1 MSIEFKKVTKH
12 FGGTDVVDDLS
23 LEIQDGEFVVLLGPS
38 GCGKTTTLRMLAGLE
53 NATSGDILIDGE
65 RVNDVPTQ
73 HRDVAMVFQ
82 SYALYPHMTIA
93 ENIGYPL
100 RVRKI
105 EKGERAARVNRV
117 AAMLEIESLLERKPR
132 QLSGGER
139 QRVALARAIVR
150 EPRAYLMD
158 EPLSN
163 LDARLRVQMRG
174 ELKRLQHQLG
184 TTTIYVTHDQ
194 AEAMTLASRV
204 AVMRKGLLQQFD
216 TPMNIYNYPANRFVA
231 EFVGSPSMNFVE
243 GKIDPGSG
251 TFVSDSLLIPL
262 SADQISNLAGQ
273 SALTM
278 GIRPEHIQVLA
289 EPHDGAIPASVYV
302 TELMGNETFVF
313 VTVGANRLIARAPA
327 DFRAELESKVWLRI
341 AAEKAHF
348 FDSAGAE
355 ISSLLP
361 DHLRNRRPHLLRPH
375 LITRI
380 GRMKPIAREI
390 FRMRRELLSRDRV
403 DIKHR
408 HTVTSCNLLQPA
420 AKLNNLPLI
429 LVTRRTWNSRRA
441 RNIRKVRHHNSR
453 ARLFFEHA
461 ENLFVVFRKL
471 VQRQPMPDVVDADT
485 NSHKIRIHRDALVQ
499 LRTQDIRS
507 RRATHAEIA

>member
-1 MSIEFKKVTKH
+1 MSIEFRNVTKT
-12 FGGTDVVDDLS
+12 FGGVCVVEDLS
-23 LEIQDGEFVVLLGPS
+23 LEVRDGEFIVLLGPS

-53 NATSGDILIDGE
+53 TATSGDILINGE

-73 HRDVAMVFQ
+73 HRDLAMVFQ

-105 EKGERAARVNRV
+105 EKADRAARVQRV

-204 AVMRKGLLQQFD
+204 AVMKKGRLQQFD
-216 TPMNIYNYPANRFVA
+216 TPLNIYNHPANKFVA
-231 EFVGSPSMNFVE
+231 EFVGSPSMNF
-243 GKIDPGSG
+243 IDGENA
-251 TFVSDSLLIPL
+251 TI
-262 SADQISNLAGQ
+262 
-273 SALTM
+273 
-278 GIRPEHIQVLA
+278 GIRPEHIQVLTTP
-289 EPHDGAIPASVYV
+289 EDGAIEARVYV

-313 VTVGANRLIARAPA
+313 LSVGANRLIARAPA
-327 DFRAELESKVWLRI
+327 DFPADVDTKVWLKL
-341 AAEKAHF
+341 ANDKLHF
-348 FDSAGAE
+348 FDPVSGITKGTKQE
-355 ISSLLP
+355 SS
-361 DHLRNRRPHLLRPH
+361 
-375 LITRI
+375 
-380 GRMKPIAREI
+380 E
-390 FRMRRELLSRDRV
+390 F
-403 DIKHR
+403 
-408 HTVTSCNLLQPA
+408 
-420 AKLNNLPLI
+420 KL
-429 LVTRRTWNSRRA
+429 
-441 RNIRKVRHHNSR
+441 
-453 ARLFFEHA
+453 
-461 ENLFVVFRKL
+461 
-471 VQRQPMPDVVDADT
+471 
-485 NSHKIRIHRDALVQ
+485 
-499 LRTQDIRS
+499 
-507 RRATHAEIA
+507 

>member
-1 MSIEFKKVTKH
+1 MSIEFRNVSKH
-12 FGGTDVVDDLS
+12 FGGTSVVDDLS
-23 LEIQDGEFVVLLGPS
+23 LEIRNGEFVVLLGPS

-53 NATSGDILIDGE
+53 NATSGDIFIDGD
-65 RVNDVPTQ
+65 RVNDIPTQ

-105 EKGERAARVNRV
+105 EKSERATRVNRV

-204 AVMRKGLLQQFD
+204 AVMRKGRLQQFD

-231 EFVGSPSMNFVE
+231 EFVGSPSMNFVD
-243 GKIDPGSG
+243 GKIDPASG
-251 TFVSDSLLIPL
+251 TFMSDSLRIAL
-262 SADQISNLAGQ
+262 SADQIRQLSDQTGV
-273 SALTM
+273 TM

-327 DFRAELESKVWLRI
+327 EFRAELESKVWLRI

-348 FDSAGAE
+348 FDAKTQ
-355 ISSLLP
+355 
-361 DHLRNRRPHLLRPH
+361 RR
-375 LITRI
+375 
-380 GRMKPIAREI
+380 KDE
-390 FRMRRELLSRDRV
+390 S
-403 DIKHR
+403 
-408 HTVTSCNLLQPA
+408 
-420 AKLNNLPLI
+420 
-429 LVTRRTWNSRRA
+429 
-441 RNIRKVRHHNSR
+441 
-453 ARLFFEHA
+453 
-461 ENLFVVFRKL
+461 
-471 VQRQPMPDVVDADT
+471 
-485 NSHKIRIHRDALVQ
+485 
-499 LRTQDIRS
+499 
-507 RRATHAEIA
+507 

>member
-1 MSIEFKKVTKH
+1 MGIEFRNVTKQ
-12 FGGTDVVDDLS
+12 FGGASVVDDLS
-23 LEIQDGEFVVLLGPS
+23 LEIRDGEFVVLLGPS

-53 NATSGDILIDGE
+53 TVSTGDIFIEGE

-73 HRDVAMVFQ
+73 HRDLAMVFQ

-100 RVRKI
+100 RVRKVDKTQRV
-105 EKGERAARVNRV
+105 ERVNRV

-204 AVMRKGLLQQFD
+204 AVMKKGRLQQFD

-231 EFVGSPSMNFVE
+231 EFVGSPSMNFIE
-243 GKIDPGSG
+243 GER
-251 TFVSDSLLIPL
+251 T
-262 SADQISNLAGQ
+262 
-273 SALTM
+273 TM

-289 EPHDGAIPASVYV
+289 EPRDGAIEARVYV

-313 VTVGANRLIARAPA
+313 LSVGENRLIARAPA
-327 DFRAELESKVWLRI
+327 DFRAEVESKVWLQL
-341 AAEKAHF
+341 ATDKAHF
-348 FDSAGAE
+348 FDPKSGE
-355 ISSLLP
+355 
-361 DHLRNRRPHLLRPH
+361 
-375 LITRI
+375 
-380 GRMKPIAREI
+380 
-390 FRMRRELLSRDRV
+390 RRE
-403 DIKHR
+403 HG
-408 HTVTSCNLLQPA
+408 
-420 AKLNNLPLI
+420 
-429 LVTRRTWNSRRA
+429 
-441 RNIRKVRHHNSR
+441 
-453 ARLFFEHA
+453 
-461 ENLFVVFRKL
+461 
-471 VQRQPMPDVVDADT
+471 
-485 NSHKIRIHRDALVQ
+485 
-499 LRTQDIRS
+499 
-507 RRATHAEIA
+507 